1 MKHYDGDPQAIM
13 NNMVMHG
20 RNLALKSNEYSEL
33 CADFAAK
40 ERDYNVA
47 LVSEMLRLKT
57 QESIPATAC
66 ERLAKGTKAI
76 ADLRYARDVAKGMM
90 TACDKAMQNL
100 RTVLNAY
107 QSILA
112 WERKLNEL

>member
-40 ERDYNVA
+40 ERDYNIA
-47 LVSEMLRLKT
+47 LVSEMLRLKA
-57 QESIPATAC
+57 SGVPATAC
-66 ERLAKGTKAI
+66 ERLAKGTKEI